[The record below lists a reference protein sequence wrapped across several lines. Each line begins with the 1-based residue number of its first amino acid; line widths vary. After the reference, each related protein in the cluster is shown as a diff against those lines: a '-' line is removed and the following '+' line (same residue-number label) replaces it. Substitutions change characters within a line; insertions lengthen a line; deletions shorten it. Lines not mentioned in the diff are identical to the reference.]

1 MSSVAETRV
10 EAAREAVRERA
21 WEKAYELLAE
31 ANEAGE
37 LEPNDFLLLAE
48 AAAWSGRMEARPAA
62 LEQGYAALLEAGEG
76 ARAASAAVELAHDY
90 ANQMQPAVSGGWLGR
105 ARRLLAER
113 PESAEHGYLAL
124 EEALQAHASHEL
136 DEAIE
141 LGRRAEEIGRRFG
154 DRGLEVRGMQRRGAA
169 LIAQGNVAAG
179 RSLLDEAA
187 AAALAGELD
196 PRSTVVV
203 YCNTIGACRDIAD
216 FDRAGEWTDHA
227 QEFCTASSLSAF
239 PGMCR
244 VNYAEI
250 MKFKGRLAEAG
261 DEAVRAG
268 EELRSWL
275 PRVAGAAF
283 YELGEI
289 RLRLGDLEQAEQA
302 FREAD
307 EYGRDPQPGIS
318 LLRLA
323 KGNAKGAW
331 SSIRRA
337 LADDGLTAPAR
348 VRLLPAGIE
357 AALAVGEVD
366 PAEAYAE
373 ELTEAAERFTTSA
386 LKAHAA
392 YERGAVALARGD
404 AGDAFAE
411 LREARRLWEAT
422 GATYDVGRARELLG
436 LAARADGDEE
446 TAAWELQAAAARFE
460 RIGAVRDAERIGGH
474 LAVDD
479 VREVTKTFLFTDI
492 VRSTELLET
501 IEDRHWANVLRRH
514 DDTLRTIFADYGGQ
528 VVDHTGDGFFVA
540 FDEAAN
546 AVQAAITVQRAV
558 DQEFVFDVRIGLHTD
573 GALARGENYHGRGVH
588 TAARVGAAAG
598 GREILAT
605 AESVEGLR
613 IEASELRPVELK
625 GLKAPVSTVAIA
637 W

>member
-10 EAAREAVRERA
+10 EAARDAVRERA
-21 WEKAYELLAE
+21 WEKAYELLSE
-31 ANEAGE
+31 ANRAGE
-37 LEPNDFLLLAE
+37 LEPTDFLLLAE
-48 AAAWSGRMEARPAA
+48 AAAWSGHMEARPPA
-62 LEQGYAALLEAGEG
+62 LEQAYSALLEAGEN
-76 ARAASAAVELAHDY
+76 ARAAYVAVELAHDF
-90 ANQMQPAVSGGWLGR
+90 ANQMQPAVAGGWLSR
-105 ARRLLAER
+105 ARRLLEEQ
-113 PESAEHGYLAL
+113 PEAAEHGYLAL
-124 EEALQAHASHEL
+124 EEALRAHASHEF

-141 LGRRAEEIGRRFG
+141 FGRRAEELGRRFG
-154 DRGLEVRGMQRRGAA
+154 DRGLEVRGMQRRGTA
-169 LIAQGNVAAG
+169 LIAQGNVATG

-196 PRSTVVV
+196 PRSTIVV

-227 QEFCTASSLSAF
+227 HEFCTSSSLSAF

-250 MKFKGRLAEAG
+250 MKVKGRLAEAG
-261 DEAVRAG
+261 DEAIRAG

-289 RLRLGDLEQAEQA
+289 RLRLGDLAQAEQS

-307 EYGRDPQPGIS
+307 EYGRDPQPGLS

-331 SSIRRA
+331 SSLRRA

-357 AALAVGEVD
+357 VALAVGELD
-366 PAEAYAE
+366 AAEAYAE
-373 ELTEAAERFTTSA
+373 ELAEEAERFAASVLRA
-386 LKAHAA
+386 QAA
-392 YERGAVALARGD
+392 YARGAVALARGN
-404 AGDAFAE
+404 AAAAFGA

-422 GATYDVGRARELLG
+422 GATYDVGRTRELLG

-446 TAAWELQAAAARFE
+446 TATWELQAAAARFE
-460 RIGAVRDAERIGGH
+460 RLGAVRDAERIGAH
-474 LAVDD
+474 LAADD
-479 VREVTKTFLFTDI
+479 LREVTKTFLFTDI

-540 FDEAAN
+540 FDEAAL
-546 AVQAAITVQRAV
+546 AVQAAVAVQRAV

-605 AESVEGLR
+605 EESVAGLE
-613 IEASELRPVELK
+613 IDVSEPRPLELK